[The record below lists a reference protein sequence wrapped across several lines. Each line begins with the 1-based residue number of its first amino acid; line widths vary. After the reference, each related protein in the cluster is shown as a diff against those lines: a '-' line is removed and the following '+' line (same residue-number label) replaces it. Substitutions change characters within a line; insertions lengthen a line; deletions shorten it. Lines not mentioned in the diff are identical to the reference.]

1 MTDELAVVIAW
12 SFFAI
17 QVLFIAAD
25 HGWLDGLAEARL
37 LRPFV
42 VAVEWLSDRA
52 RDVFDVIVDLWER
65 IMHVV
70 DRRRA

>member
-1 MTDELAVVIAW
+1 MIDELAVVIAW
-12 SFFAI
+12 SFFAL

-42 VAVEWLSDRA
+42 VVVEWLSDRA
-52 RDVFDVIVDLWER
+52 RDVFDVIVGLWER

>member
-1 MTDELAVVIAW
+1 VSGELAVVFSW
-12 SFFAI
+12 SFLAV

-25 HGWLDGLAEARL
+25 HGWLDGLAKTRL

-42 VAVEWLSDRA
+42 AVVEWLSGRA
-52 RDVFDVIVDLWER
+52 RDAFDLIVDLWER
-65 IMHVV
+65 LMHVV

>member
-1 MTDELAVVIAW
+1 MSDELAVVIAW
-12 SFFAI
+12 TFFAL

-42 VAVEWLSDRA
+42 VVVEWLGDRA

-65 IMHVV
+65 LMHVV
-70 DRRRA
+70 DRRHS